1 MGTLPRLLMFLSNL
15 LFLLAIFRGS
25 GCVIVK
31 SEGVRRQFI
40 IFRKEREKNIV
51 HDSKIVEEERMTNK
65 PIRKQGS
72 ASTAKYGVFGI
83 A

>member
-1 MGTLPRLLMFLSNL
+1 
-15 LFLLAIFRGS
+15 
-25 GCVIVK
+25 VK